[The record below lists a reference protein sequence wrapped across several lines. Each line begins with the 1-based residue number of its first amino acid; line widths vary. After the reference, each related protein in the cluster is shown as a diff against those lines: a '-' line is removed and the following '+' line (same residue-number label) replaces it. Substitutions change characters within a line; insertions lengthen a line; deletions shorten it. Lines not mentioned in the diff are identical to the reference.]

1 MNLLY
6 FVILIPLISF
16 LLLALAG
23 KGWNKENIILIG
35 ISAIG
40 LICVLI
46 VFICF
51 DFYHN
56 SNAGSSLIYSRYL
69 WQWFSVN
76 DFKVSVT
83 LLLDGLSLVFLIII
97 AVVALLIHIYA
108 AGYLGYNDA
117 YIFFA
122 YGNFLIANI
131 LVVILVDNVFVMLLG
146 WEGISLCSY
155 LLVGF
160 YNRSLQNSFAALRT
174 FIIMHIG
181 DIFLFFA
188 ICLIYSELHNL
199 NMREIILLAN
209 NRLATDS
216 EIIYW
221 ITLFL
226 FWGAIGKAA
235 QLPLHIWLTDT
246 ASIPIPA
253 LTLIHSAS
261 AVLAGIYLITRFGDL
276 FMLSNDT
283 LWIIGVI
290 ASLTLIS
297 SACSALVQN
306 DIKQMTA
313 YMSLSQ
319 ICYVFFGISVEA
331 WNEALFYLINYMAFS
346 TLLFLSSASM
356 IQSRN
361 CERDIRKMGTKI
373 RNYPFIYL
381 CFLVAAASIGIIPWV
396 TATFYSKGDILWAT
410 AVRGN
415 IGFTAIG
422 LVGILLSTIAI
433 FRIIFIIFHSRNKT
447 IAVEKTFNRVCFN
460 HVPLG
465 VLAIFSLCLFNNI
478 PLPSLGLL
486 PTLILPK
493 GGLFSF
499 QLLLAAITIL
509 GILITYILF
518 ASKNSEIDEIADS
531 PIGRVFYRLW
541 YSGWK
546 IERIYY
552 VVFVR
557 FYFFITNFLKRDP
570 LNTWVNVVPIG
581 ISRIHTQI
589 SKLENGHL
597 RWYITS
603 IVVGAVGIFLL
614 LVFV

>member
-6 FVILIPLISF
+6 FVILMPLISF

-40 LICVLI
+40 LICVLT
-46 VFICF
+46 VFVCF
-51 DFYHN
+51 DFYYN
-56 SNAGSSLIYSRYL
+56 SNSDSSLIYSRYL

-76 DFKVSVT
+76 NFKVSIT
-83 LLLDGLSLVFLIII
+83 LLLDGLSLVFLMII

-108 AGYLGYNDA
+108 ARSLGYNDT
-117 YIFFA
+117 YVFFA
-122 YGNFLIANI
+122 YGNLLIANI
-131 LVVILVDNVFVMLLG
+131 LIVILVDNLFVMLLG

-160 YNRSLQNSFAALRT
+160 YNKSLKNSCVAMRT

-181 DIFLFFA
+181 DIFLFIA

-221 ITLFL
+221 ITLLL
-226 FWGAIGKAA
+226 FFGAIGKAA

-246 ASIPIPA
+246 ASTPTPA

-261 AVLAGIYLITRFGDL
+261 GILAGIYLITRFSDL

-283 LWIIGVI
+283 LWIIGAI
-290 ASLTLIS
+290 ASLTLIF

-306 DIKQMTA
+306 DTKQITT
-313 YMSLSQ
+313 YISLSQ
-319 ICYVFFGISVEA
+319 ICYVFLGISVEA
-331 WNEALFYLINYMAFS
+331 WNEALFYLINYTAFS

-356 IQSRN
+356 IQIYHR
-361 CERDIRKMGTKI
+361 ERDIRKMGTKI
-373 RNYPFIYL
+373 NSYPFIYL
-381 CFLVAAASIGIIPWV
+381 CFLVAAASISVIPWV

-410 AVRGN
+410 AVQGN

-433 FRIIFIIFHSRNKT
+433 FRVIFIIFHSRNQK
-447 IAVEKTFNRVCFN
+447 IAVGKTFNHACFN
-460 HVPLG
+460 HIPLG
-465 VLAIFSLCLFNNI
+465 VFIIFSLCLFNNI

-493 GGLFSF
+493 EGLFSF

-546 IERIYY
+546 IERMYY

-557 FYFFITNFLKRDP
+557 SYFFITSLLQRDP
-570 LNTWVNVVPIG
+570 LNAWVSVVPIG

-597 RWYITS
+597 RWYIAS

-614 LVFV
+614 LVFI